1 MNLRT
6 DSVFAG
12 FDDAV
17 LERWGLK
24 PTAKDTLTRA
34 QERGAITPQE
44 ISEMVSGALA
54 KDRRKMAEVLSELKK
69 ILQNLNI
76 TVTFNIIHTHTIIQ
90 SPAPPAVPTVKPEP
104 QQPGEKTESP
114 FLNAKVLQE
123 HGLKP
128 EALEILLAAQARG
141 HISPQQIGALVLAEI
156 SQDTE
161 KLRPAMRWITQ
172 LLGAIGIKIVIGEV
186 HYKKPESHSPVTS
199 YSRRQEEASSTQ
211 GRLLVL
217 FNSTGIST
225 EPSKEA
231 LLEVE
236 RDEEGTDGEEDGN
249 VEDDGEFV
257 PKFIFDQ
264 ESGVSNPY
272 YRQAKNHKFLKHPEL
287 LELSRRWHTH
297 GDYEARNIIVVH
309 NLRLPMKIA
318 AHYMGRGLDYDDL
331 VQEGNL
337 GLMLAAERFDPERG
351 FHFTTYATWWVRH
364 HITRAIQNFKNIIRM
379 PVHAIEALNKVL
391 KITCELGMELQR
403 EPMLEEIAA
412 RAETDIAT
420 VKKILHHLKVPVVSL
435 EELAYS
441 SSSRDGDATIG
452 DLARDLVFPSPRT
465 ALEAK
470 EDLERASLTIRT
482 LLATIKALP
491 ISEKAKTAF
500 SMYYGL
506 DGHPEGTTLES
517 VAQTSGFGVTRERI
531 RQMNTKVWEKL
542 AEYGVSM
549 NDEKLVAALN
559 RVHDLENIVGNEAD
573 LSPLTEAM
581 VLNEV
586 SSVFN
591 SSGGDD
597 GELVP
602 ADSVTRARR
611 PQANLEKV
619 SPGTLATEDII
630 RVVGEAY
637 GVTPEIILGDSKPK
651 EVVWVRWVCTYILRE
666 KLELSFPKIGQLLR
680 YSEHSVTMY
689 GYRQLVSAMERDPS
703 VKEDI
708 EKIIAL
714 CISLGKVEETVQTES
729 NATGK

>member
-309 NLRLPMKIA
+309 NLRLSMKIA